1 MDNKQATCQ
10 TSKTSGSWT
19 QPLDFMALT
28 ANHRLG
34 PGVRVSHSFCQ
45 NGRVKLTSQRPL
57 QIGHPTHLSGLE
69 PREPRLSQSL
79 SYTALGAAG
88 ITLLRVPA
96 GKRLTDSFFSCN
108 YLSLRTLRLR
118 SRRFLVR
125 FVSRRVDRWPVS
137 PPQRIAPRRLLRN
150 RLRSRPTRSELRRSR
165 PCAVRSISSIRI
177 SSACST
183 AGPRSPLRSDRSSII
198 RDWKSG
204 PRPART
210 R

>member
-1 MDNKQATCQ
+1 MQNKQATCQ
-10 TSKTSGSWT
+10 SSKTPEFWT
-19 QPLDFMALT
+19 QPLDFIALI
-28 ANHRLG
+28 ANHWFG
-34 PGVRVSHSFCQ
+34 PGNRASCRFCQ
-45 NGRVKLTSQRPL
+45 NGRVKLTSQTRL
-57 QIGHPTHLSGLE
+57 QKWHPANLSGLE
-69 PREPRLSQSL
+69 PRETHPRQGL
-79 SYTALGAAG
+79 SYTALSDAG
-88 ITLLRVPA
+88 ITLLREPA

-118 SRRFLVR
+118 SRRFFVH

-137 PPQRIAPRRLLRN
+137 PPQRLAPRRLPSYRI
-150 RLRSRPTRSELRRSR
+150 RSRPTRSELRRSR
-165 PCAVRSISSIRI
+165 PCAVRLTGSIRT

-183 AGPRSPLRSDRSSII
+183 AGPRSPPRSGRSSII